1 MQEEKHK
8 EMSIGSYGS
17 ESMAFAAGRRFNDR
31 SFDKSFKHP
40 SGVFSH
46 SDGNYNSNNNSAG
59 NHNAGSY
66 RSQGHGIERCFKL
79 RGYPPGW
86 NVWSNSNS
94 SGSFIQGNNKRVAY
108 LAQGGEIDSDQQ
120 LVTDDEVMTPQMA
133 VAQCNKIMN
142 MLVKQHHI
150 QDPISDKRESSKDNS
165 ITGNDLF
172 AEVSDLDNTITIPDG
187 STVIVTQTRNVKI
200 SDTITL
206 RNVLYGLHMTKS
218 VHLGDLRHSQ
228 YYLEVPQHIDGSNS
242 SIENSNKLVVSHPCN
257 ALVALSRSDEAKLWH
272 LSQRAF
278 IAVTS
283 EEQDPTSYLEA
294 SKNPNWVAAMAKELE
309 ALKAN
314 ETWQMVRKLRIMSW
328 YCCGLSFQRTNS
340 QVRRPPSDSTLLPAT
355 NSQLADSSASS
366 SENKEPNT
374 TERANDDSAPTR
386 KIHEFT
392 FQQLLEA
399 TQRFS
404 TECFMDERSFG
415 PVYQGKLRDTG
426 EIVAVELWD
435 QNIRNES
442 PEHKEFL
449 RRLKILSFLNH
460 PNVITLIGYCIE
472 EDQRILVYEYLSL
485 TSSLYRHLHE
495 PYDHN
500 DYTCTTTL
508 IGIGSEGYHAPEY
521 IATGRLTVKADVYS
535 FGVVLLELVTGRK
548 AKDISRPT
556 KEQDLISWIVAIEH
570 LDRNG
575 SRGDSEFDVQAMM
588 LNLLNHPNVINLTGY
603 CTRGN
608 DRFLVHEYLPL
619 GSLDKHLH
627 DRSSLHTP
635 TLDWHTRT
643 RIALGTANALE
654 YLHNKANPP
663 VIYRNLK
670 PCNILL
676 DNDYNAKLSDF
687 SLSKFGPICDKEHVS
702 VRVRGTFGYIAP
714 EYVKRGFLSV
724 KADVYNFGIV
734 LLELLTGRRAVDIIR
749 ETKDQELSYWANR
762 MVLKKSKKILE
773 LADPLLQG
781 NFPSRSFYQTF
792 AVAAMCLVENLTARP
807 MMSDV
812 VAAISYISSDC
823 NLDNTNNSPLHE
835 A

>member
-1 MQEEKHK
+1 
-8 EMSIGSYGS
+8 
-17 ESMAFAAGRRFNDR
+17 
-31 SFDKSFKHP
+31 
-40 SGVFSH
+40 
-46 SDGNYNSNNNSAG
+46 
-59 NHNAGSY
+59 
-66 RSQGHGIERCFKL
+66 
-79 RGYPPGW
+79 
-86 NVWSNSNS
+86 
-94 SGSFIQGNNKRVAY
+94 
-108 LAQGGEIDSDQQ
+108 
-120 LVTDDEVMTPQMA
+120 
-133 VAQCNKIMN
+133 
-142 MLVKQHHI
+142 
-150 QDPISDKRESSKDNS
+150 
-165 ITGNDLF
+165 
-172 AEVSDLDNTITIPDG
+172 
-187 STVIVTQTRNVKI
+187 
-200 SDTITL
+200 
-206 RNVLYGLHMTKS
+206 
-218 VHLGDLRHSQ
+218 
-228 YYLEVPQHIDGSNS
+228 
-242 SIENSNKLVVSHPCN
+242 
-257 ALVALSRSDEAKLWH
+257 
-272 LSQRAF
+272 
-278 IAVTS
+278 
-283 EEQDPTSYLEA
+283 
-294 SKNPNWVAAMAKELE
+294 
-309 ALKAN
+309 
-314 ETWQMVRKLRIMSW
+314 MSW
-328 YCCGLSFQRTNS
+328 YCCDSSSRLNKALKKINGKLRQHPSSDLTVSPKKLTQPAYKDEPNNTAERAINDS
-340 QVRRPPSDSTLLPAT
+340 CPPIAEIYTYR
-355 NSQLADSSASS
+355 QLADATH
-366 SENKEPNT
+366 NFN
-374 TERANDDSAPTR
+374 R
-386 KIHEFT
+386 KCLVNVGIFGNVYRG
-392 FQQLLEA
+392 QLGEA
-399 TQRFS
+399 R
-404 TECFMDERSFG
+404 E
-415 PVYQGKLRDTG
+415 
-426 EIVAVELWD
+426 
-435 QNIRNES
+435 
-442 PEHKEFL
+442 
-449 RRLKILSFLNH
+449 
-460 PNVITLIGYCIE
+460 
-472 EDQRILVYEYLSL
+472 
-485 TSSLYRHLHE
+485 
-495 PYDHN
+495 
-500 DYTCTTTL
+500 
-508 IGIGSEGYHAPEY
+508 
-521 IATGRLTVKADVYS
+521 
-535 FGVVLLELVTGRK
+535 
-548 AKDISRPT
+548 
-556 KEQDLISWIVAIEH
+556 IVAIEH